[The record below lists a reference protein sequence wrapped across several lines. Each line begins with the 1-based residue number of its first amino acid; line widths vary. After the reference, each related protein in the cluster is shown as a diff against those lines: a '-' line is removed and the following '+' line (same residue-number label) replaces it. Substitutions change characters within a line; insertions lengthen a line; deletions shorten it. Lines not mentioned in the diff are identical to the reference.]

1 MSFCGTCGTKLT
13 EGQDF
18 CPECGA
24 KVRGGTS
31 TASQTGQEPV
41 TPSANVPMAD
51 TPVSPTSANATASE
65 VSLQKLAAL
74 RALTSPPAKG
84 SRKKILIAVLAVFLV
99 GAIAAVA
106 GIVYVGYR
114 VKQKASATL
123 DNFEGQSVHK
133 ATGRADSTDSRK
145 SSSDKGTN
153 GSSGID
159 ADNPLAAV
167 LGKLKGS
174 DNSGGST
181 PMGNMAKDII
191 EDLGVK
197 NPEIPPDLVRNIP
210 YSALTT
216 PLPCPSTTDQIDPAK
231 LASGKILFKPGTI
244 LTDSWSLPLA
254 DAESDNIIQTV
265 SPASLV
271 FEWKGVAGSDI
282 ALTTKSYPDFNQTVC
297 AKDIAEGEAYATG
310 WVTKSVKEPIAPGL
324 YPGVSRLLVPTAR
337 FNELKSAG
345 STKWVHLLYYYMDA
359 LNEWELVAWR
369 GTLTRVEPDDVPFP
383 LIINDE
389 RVSVPSIHVRANMM
403 KLIENAGIG
412 GPGRPGP
419 RDQAAEAYILDD
431 PNAPVML
438 SWMLGADIKV
448 YDSFKVQLVRVTY
461 PRDKPTIEQQLEKN
475 RKATT
480 WGINF
485 DFNSDTIRPVSE
497 PVLKE
502 IAQTMA
508 DRPNWKLTVTG
519 HTDNIGGDKYNRDLS
534 QRRADAVKKALVE
547 RYHVDPNRLSTSGDG
562 DSAPIDTN
570 DTLEGRAR
578 NRRVELTLD

>member
-1 MSFCGTCGTKLT
+1 MSYCGNCGTQIGEGQSFCAS
-13 EGQDF
+13 
-18 CPECGA
+18 CGA
-24 KVRGGTS
+24 SVSEATVPAQQPTKASNGS
-31 TASQTGQEPV
+31 TAAQQS
-41 TPSANVPMAD
+41 
-51 TPVSPTSANATASE
+51 SE
-65 VSLQKLAAL
+65 AALQKLSTLNAQ
-74 RALTSPPAKG
+74 TQSPTKS
-84 SRKKILIAVLAVFLV
+84 SRKKILIAVLVVFLV
-99 GAIAAVA
+99 GTIAAVA
-106 GIVYVGYR
+106 GVLYVGFR
-114 VKQKASATL
+114 VKQKTTAAL
-123 DNFEGQSVHK
+123 HNFEGQS
-133 ATGRADSTDSRK
+133 GRRQTTAQAGSTDSRK
-145 SSSDKGTN
+145 SSSGKGTD

-159 ADNPLAAV
+159 ADNPLAAA
-167 LGKLKGS
+167 LGKLKAS
-174 DNSGGST
+174 DDSGESN

-210 YSALTT
+210 YSALTN
-216 PLPCPSTTDQIDPAK
+216 PLPCPATTDQIDPAK
-231 LASGKILFKPGTI
+231 LASGRILFRPGTV
-244 LTDSWSLPLA
+244 LTDSWSLPQA
-254 DAESDNIIQTV
+254 DAESDNIIQVV
-265 SPASLV
+265 SPPFLV
-271 FEWKGVAGSDI
+271 FEQRGVAASDI
-282 ALTTKSYPDFNQTVC
+282 AMRTKSHTDIKQTVC
-297 AKDIAEGEAYATG
+297 AKDVVEGEAYATG
-310 WVTKSVKEPIAPGL
+310 WSIKSVKEPIAPGL
-324 YPGVSRLLVPTAR
+324 YPGVSFLLVPSTR

-345 STKWVHLLYYYMDA
+345 SAKWVHLLYYYMDA

-369 GTLTRVEPDDVPFP
+369 GTLTRVEADDVPFP

-389 RVSVPSIHVRANMM
+389 RVNVPSIHVRANMM
-403 KLIENAGIG
+403 KVIENAGIG

-419 RDQAAEAYILDD
+419 RDQPAEAYILDD
-431 PNAPVML
+431 PGTPVML
-438 SWMLGADIKV
+438 SWMLGANMKE

-534 QRRADAVKKALVE
+534 QRRANAVKKALVE

>member
-1 MSFCGTCGTKLT
+1 MSYCGNCGTQIHD
-13 EGQDF
+13 GQNF
-18 CPECGA
+18 CAGCGA
-24 KVRGGTS
+24 
-31 TASQTGQEPV
+31 
-41 TPSANVPMAD
+41 
-51 TPVSPTSANATASE
+51 PVSEADAQTQQPTEASTDSAAAQQSSE
-65 VSLQKLAAL
+65 AVLQKLATLNAQ
-74 RALTSPPAKG
+74 APSPTKSSG
-84 SRKKILIAVLAVFLV
+84 KKILIAVLAIFLV

-106 GIVYVGYR
+106 GVVYVGYR
-114 VKQKASATL
+114 VKQKASAAL
-123 DNFEGQSVHK
+123 DDLEGKASAHK
-133 ATGRADSTDSRK
+133 VTSSAGSNDASK
-145 SSSDKGTN
+145 SSSENKNDSSP
-153 GSSGID
+153 GSE

-174 DNSGGST
+174 DDSGESS

-210 YSALTT
+210 YSALTN
-216 PLPCPSTTDQIDPAK
+216 PLPCPATTDQIDPAK
-231 LASGKILFKPGTI
+231 LASGTIQFKPGTV

-254 DAESDNIIQTV
+254 DAEDDNILQSV
-265 SPASLV
+265 SPSSLV
-271 FEWKGVAGSDI
+271 FEWKGVAGTDN
-282 ALTTKSYPDFNQTVC
+282 ALTSRIYPDLSQTVC
-297 AKDIAEGEAYATG
+297 AKDIVDGEAYATG
-310 WVTKSVKEPIAPGL
+310 WSLKSMKEPMAPGL
-324 YPGVSRLLVPTAR
+324 YPGVSRLLIPNAK

-383 LIINDE
+383 LIVNDE
-389 RVSVPSIHVRANMM
+389 RVNVPSIHVRAKMM

-412 GPGRPGP
+412 GPGRAGP
-419 RDQAAEAYILDD
+419 RDQPAEAYILDD

-438 SWMLGADIKV
+438 SWMLGADIKI

-475 RKATT
+475 RKAIT

-502 IAQTMA
+502 IAQAMA
-508 DRPNWKLTVTG
+508 DKPDWKLTITG
-519 HTDNIGGDKYNRDLS
+519 HTDNIGGHKYNLGLS
-534 QRRADAVKKALVE
+534 QRRSAAVKKALVE
-547 RYHVDPNRLSTSGDG
+547 RYRVDPNRLSTSGDG

>member
-1 MSFCGTCGTKLT
+1 
-13 EGQDF
+13 
-18 CPECGA
+18 
-24 KVRGGTS
+24 
-31 TASQTGQEPV
+31 
-41 TPSANVPMAD
+41 MAA
-51 TPVSPTSANATASE
+51 TPVSPTSANETDSE
-65 VSLQKLAAL
+65 GALQKLATL
-74 RALTSPPAKG
+74 RAQTPPSAKG
-84 SRKKILIAVLAVFLV
+84 SRKKILIAVFAVFLV

-106 GIVYVGYR
+106 GVVYVGYR
-114 VKQKASATL
+114 VKQKASAAL
-123 DNFEGQSVHK
+123 HDLEGESGTQK
-133 ATGRADSTDSRK
+133 ATREADSSDPSKTNPGSNSDDATAGDS
-145 SSSDKGTN
+145 
-153 GSSGID
+153 
-159 ADNPLAAV
+159 DNPLAGV
-167 LGKLKGS
+167 LNKLQSG
-174 DNSGGST
+174 DGGS
-181 PMGNMAKDII
+181 PAGNMAKDIL
-191 EDLGVK
+191 ENLGAK

-210 YSALTT
+210 YSALTN
-216 PLPCPSTTDQIDPAK
+216 PLPCPATTDQIDPAK
-231 LASGKILFKPGTI
+231 LAGGRILFKPGTI

-254 DAESDNIIQTV
+254 DAEDDNIIQSV
-265 SPASLV
+265 SAPSFV
-271 FEWKGVAGSDI
+271 FEWKGVAASDI
-282 ALTTKSYPDFNQTVC
+282 AMTKKTHPDFKQTVC
-297 AKDIAEGEAYATG
+297 AKDIADGEAYATG
-310 WVTKSVKEPIAPGL
+310 WVTKSINEPIAPGL

-337 FNELKSAG
+337 FNELKSTG

-383 LIINDE
+383 LIVNDE
-389 RVSVPSIHVRANMM
+389 RVNVPSIHVRANMM
-403 KLIENAGIG
+403 KVIENAGIG

-475 RKATT
+475 RKAIT

-502 IAQTMA
+502 IAQTMV

-519 HTDNIGGDKYNRDLS
+519 HTDNIGGHKYNLDLS
-534 QRRADAVKKALVE
+534 HRRADAVKKALVE
-547 RYHVDPNRLSTSGDG
+547 SYHINPNRLSTSGEG

>member
-1 MSFCGTCGTKLT
+1 MSFCANCGRQIYEAQSFCAACGTSLV
-13 EGQDF
+13 GNGLDQQQ
-18 CPECGA
+18 
-24 KVRGGTS
+24 
-31 TASQTGQEPV
+31 TAAQPPP
-41 TPSANVPMAD
+41 PSDGPGMQ
-51 TPVSPTSANATASE
+51 PGRNAT
-65 VSLQKLAAL
+65 LQKLRML
-74 RALTSPPAKG
+74 ESQTLPPPNNSG
-84 SRKKILIAVLAVFLV
+84 KKILIAVLAVFIV

-106 GIVYVGYR
+106 GVVYVGYR
-114 VKQKASATL
+114 VKQKARAAL
-123 DNFEGQSVHK
+123 NNFEGKSAVDK
-133 ATGRADSTDSRK
+133 ATGQAGSTDSRK
-145 SSSDKGTN
+145 SNSDKSRD
-153 GSSGID
+153 GSSGSD
-159 ADNPLAAV
+159 ADNPLAGV

-174 DNSGGST
+174 DDSGEST
-181 PMGNMAKDII
+181 PMGNMFKDVIA
-191 EDLGVK
+191 DLGVK

-210 YSALTT
+210 YSALTS
-216 PLPCPSTTDQIDPAK
+216 PLPCPATTDQIDAAK
-231 LASGKILFKPGTI
+231 LASGRILFKPGTV

-254 DAESDNIIQTV
+254 DAESDNIIQAV

-271 FEWKGVAGSDI
+271 FEWKGVAGTDN
-282 ALTTKSYPDFNQTVC
+282 ALTSKSYPDFNQTVC
-297 AKDIAEGEAYATG
+297 AKDIVQGEAYATG
-310 WVTKSVKEPIAPGL
+310 WTLKSGKEPIAPGL
-324 YPGVSRLLVPTAR
+324 YPGVSFLLVPGTR
-337 FNELKSAG
+337 FNDLKSMG

-359 LNEWELVAWR
+359 LNEWELVAWK

-389 RVSVPSIHVRANMM
+389 RVNVPSIHVRAKM
-403 KLIENAGIG
+403 KVIENAGIS

-448 YDSFKVQLVRVTY
+448 YDSFKVQLIRVTY
-461 PRDKPTIEQQLEKN
+461 PRDKATIEQQLAKN
-475 RKATT
+475 RKAIT

-502 IAQTMA
+502 IEQAMF
-508 DRPNWKLTVTG
+508 DRPDWKLTVTG
-519 HTDNIGGDKYNRDLS
+519 HTDNIGGQKYNLELS
-534 QRRADAVKKALVE
+534 QQRSASVKKALVE
-547 RYHVDPNRLSTSGDG
+547 RYRVDPNRLSTSGEG